1 MGELRFLTAGES
13 HGKGLSIIVEGMP
26 AGVPLTEDYLA
37 VDMRRR
43 QGGYGRGARQ
53 QIERDRA
60 EVLSGVRRGLTLG
73 SPIALWVQ
81 NRDWENWQDVMAVEA
96 RDEPAKRVTRLR
108 PGHADLA
115 GTQKYLQDDVRQI
128 LERASARE
136 TAARTAMGGVAR
148 ALLDPF
154 GITVHSHTA
163 SIGTVEA
170 PPLGENADWAA
181 IDESPVRCH
190 DAATGE
196 RMIAAIDASK
206 EAGDTIGGIFEVI
219 VTGAPIGLGSHVQ
232 WDRRLSGRLCQ
243 AVGSIQA
250 IKGVEI
256 GGGFALAAMP
266 GSKVHDV
273 ILPPDRW
280 DGRPWR
286 RASNNA
292 GGIEGGITN
301 GEAIVVRAAIKPIA
315 TLPKPLPS
323 VDLVTGEPVQ
333 AHYERS
339 DICVVPAAG
348 IIGESMVA
356 MVLADAMLEKFGGD
370 HLDETM
376 RNYRAYLETI
386 GPRDGRR

>member
-13 HGKGLSIIVEGMP
+13 HGKGLTIIVEGMP
-26 AGVPLTEDYLA
+26 AGVPLTEEYLE

-43 QGGYGRGARQ
+43 QGGYGRGGRQ

-60 EVLSGVRRGLTLG
+60 EVMSGVRRGLTLG

-81 NRDWENWQDVMAVEA
+81 NRDWENWHEVMAVEP
-96 RDEPAKRVTRLR
+96 RDEPVKRVTRLR

-136 TAARTAMGGVAR
+136 TAARVAMGGVAR

-154 GITVHSHTA
+154 GIAVHSHTVT
-163 SIGTVEA
+163 IGAVEA
-170 PPLGENADWAA
+170 PPLGERADWAA
-181 IDESPVRCH
+181 IDASPVRCH
-190 DAATGE
+190 DAATAE
-196 RMIAAIDASK
+196 RMVAAIDASR

-219 VTGAPIGLGSHVQ
+219 ATGAPIGLGSHVQ
-232 WDRRLSGRLCQ
+232 WDRRLSGQLCQ
-243 AVGSIQA
+243 AVGSIHA

-256 GGGFALAAMP
+256 GGGFALAGMP
-266 GSKVHDV
+266 GSMVHDV

-292 GGIEGGITN
+292 GGIEGGMTN
-301 GEAIVVRAAIKPIA
+301 GEAVVVRAAIKPIA

-323 VDLVTGEPVQ
+323 VDLATGEPVQ

-348 IIGESMVA
+348 VIGESMVA
-356 MVLADAMLEKFGGD
+356 MVLAAAMLEKFGGD

-386 GPRDGRR
+386 GPRDVER

>member
-13 HGKGLSIIVEGMP
+13 HGKGLTIIVEGMP
-26 AGVPLTEDYLA
+26 AGVPLTEEYLE

-43 QGGYGRGARQ
+43 QGGYGRGGRQ
-53 QIERDRA
+53 QIEQDRA
-60 EVLSGVRRGLTLG
+60 EVMSGVRRGLTLG

-81 NRDWENWQDVMAVEA
+81 NRDWENWHEVMAVEP

-136 TAARTAMGGVAR
+136 TAARVAMGGVAR

-154 GITVHSHTA
+154 GIAVHSHTA
-163 SIGTVEA
+163 TIGTVKA
-170 PPLGENADWAA
+170 PPLGERADWTA
-181 IDESPVRCH
+181 IDASPVRCH
-190 DAATGE
+190 DAATAE
-196 RMIAAIDASK
+196 RMIAAIDTSK

-219 VTGAPIGLGSHVQ
+219 ATGAPIGLGSHVQ

-243 AVGSIQA
+243 AVGSIHA

-256 GGGFALAAMP
+256 GGGFALAGMP

-273 ILPPDRW
+273 ILTPDRW
-280 DGRPWR
+280 NGRLWR

-292 GGIEGGITN
+292 GGIEGGMTN
-301 GEAIVVRAAIKPIA
+301 GEAVVVRAAIKPIA

-323 VDLVTGEPVQ
+323 VDLATGEPVQ

-348 IIGESMVA
+348 VIGEAMVA
-356 MVLADAMLEKFGGD
+356 MVLAAAMLEKFGGD

-386 GPRDGRR
+386 GPRDGER